1 MVETETKTASG
12 HETWQVMTPEG
23 VFDADLQTLKQWIVE
38 GAVHPTDKVRKGS
51 LKWIDAG
58 RAPMLRRVFNGEET
72 PAPPDASA
80 GVNAVAQHQPV
91 AATQATPAS
100 DAQAHAVSSDAQT
113 QSPSSGA
120 HAQATT
126 PGAYTQTVAGVQTQ
140 NPAHA
145 ASLSSVHQGQ
155 ELGGAPPLNF
165 SCHFHRF
172 EEATLV
178 CRACQTTLC
187 RACPK
192 QVGASSVFLC
202 PLCGGFCDPLKPII
216 ERQALYEFQGAGFGF
231 ADFAEALRYPFK
243 HFASLLGGALLYGFL
258 MLAGLRGQ
266 LVAWGI
272 IYGCITLVIHRVAYG
287 RLDRDFMP
295 DFADFSI
302 WDDVVRPAFLGLGVT
317 LVTLGPILL
326 LVAALVFGW
335 VGGGAR
341 PQVPDLTP
349 QRQALEQPD
358 DVDASGGVA
367 TAEGEAARND
377 RQQRA
382 LEQLQKQIEAQS
394 AKARQ
399 EQDDRDG
406 SAAMA
411 VIRQLMAHPGLIFL
425 LALLSFAWAIFYH
438 PVALIVAGWTD
449 SFKSTINPLVGLD
462 TIRHLGV
469 NYLKAFLMYVAVQV
483 VGFVIQVV
491 VALVTA
497 PFDMPLVGNLPG
509 KFVGGVFT
517 FYTSLVIACV
527 LGLALFKS
535 ADRFGIEIG

>member
-1 MVETETKTASG
+1 MVETETKTASE

-58 RAPMLRRVFNGEET
+58 RAPMLRRVFTGEET
-72 PAPPDASA
+72 PAPPDTSA
-80 GVNAVAQHQPV
+80 GVTAVAQHQPV

-100 DAQAHAVSSDAQT
+100 DAQAHA
-113 QSPSSGA
+113 
-120 HAQATT
+120 
-126 PGAYTQTVAGVQTQ
+126 
-140 NPAHA
+140 
-145 ASLSSVHQGQ
+145 ASFSSVNQGQ
-155 ELGGAPPLNF
+155 EFGGAPPLNS
-165 SCHFHRF
+165 SCHFHQF

-192 QVGASSVFLC
+192 QVGVSSVFLC

-367 TAEGEAARND
+367 TAEGESARND
-377 RQQRA
+377 RQRRA
-382 LEQLQKQIEAQS
+382 LEQLQKQIEQQG
-394 AKARQ
+394 AKVKQ
-399 EQDDRDG
+399 EQEDKDSG
-406 SAAMA
+406 AAMA
-411 VIRQLMAHPGLIFL
+411 FVRQLMAHPGLIFL

>member
-1 MVETETKTASG
+1 MVETETKTASE

-72 PAPPDASA
+72 PAPPDTSAS
-80 GVNAVAQHQPV
+80 VNAVAQHQPV

-100 DAQAHAVSSDAQT
+100 SAQTHAVSSN
-113 QSPSSGA
+113 
-120 HAQATT
+120 
-126 PGAYTQTVAGVQTQ
+126 AYPQTVAGVHTQ
-140 NPAHA
+140 NAAHA
-145 ASLSSVHQGQ
+145 ASFSSVRQ
-155 ELGGAPPLNF
+155 EQEFGGAPPLN
-165 SCHFHRF
+165 STCHFHQF

-192 QVGASSVFLC
+192 QVGVSRVFLC

-216 ERQALYEFQGAGFGF
+216 ERQALYEFQGTGFGF
-231 ADFAEALRYPFK
+231 ADFVEALRYPFK

-295 DFADFSI
+295 DFAEFSI

-349 QRQALEQPD
+349 QP
-358 DVDASGGVA
+358 
-367 TAEGEAARND
+367 
-377 RQQRA
+377 
-382 LEQLQKQIEAQS
+382 
-394 AKARQ
+394 
-399 EQDDRDG
+399 
-406 SAAMA
+406 SAA
-411 VIRQLMAHPGLIFL
+411 
-425 LALLSFAWAIFYH
+425 
-438 PVALIVAGWTD
+438 T
-449 SFKSTINPLVGLD
+449 
-462 TIRHLGV
+462 
-469 NYLKAFLMYVAVQV
+469 
-483 VGFVIQVV
+483 
-491 VALVTA
+491 
-497 PFDMPLVGNLPG
+497 
-509 KFVGGVFT
+509 
-517 FYTSLVIACV
+517 
-527 LGLALFKS
+527 
-535 ADRFGIEIG
+535 